1 MKVIGLTGGIGSGKS
16 LVTEL
21 LKEKY
26 HAYILNTDEI
36 ARKQMEPGG
45 VSYPSVVDYFGGNIL
60 SGDGMINRKK
70 LAEIVFLDEEKR
82 LKLNM
87 LTHPL
92 VLDEVKQ
99 KILQCKNKG
108 DIPYVIIETALMI
121 EAGYEE
127 NCDEVWYVYTPEEER
142 RKRLKQSRGYSDEK
156 IDAIFESQSKDE
168 AFRNRFTKIIENTG
182 EISSLYD
189 QVERLLGEK

>member
-26 HAYILNTDEI
+26 HAHILNTDEI
-36 ARKQMEPGG
+36 AKKQMEPGG
-45 VSYPSVVDYFGGNIL
+45 VSYPGVVDYFGNDIL
-60 SGDGMINRKK
+60 SGDGTINRKK

-87 LTHPL
+87 FTHPL

-99 KILQCKNKG
+99 EILQCKNKG
-108 DIPYVIIETALMI
+108 DIPYVVIETALMI
-121 EAGYEE
+121 ESGYDR
-127 NCDEVWYVYTPEEER
+127 NCDEVWYVFAPEEER

-168 AFRNRFTKIIENTG
+168 AFRNKFTRIIENTG
-182 EISSLYD
+182 DISSLYD

>member
-16 LVTEL
+16 LVTQL

-45 VSYPSVVDYFGGNIL
+45 VSYPGVINYFGKDIL
-60 SGDGMINRKK
+60 SEDGTINRKK

-87 LTHPL
+87 LTHTL
-92 VLDEVKQ
+92 VLEEVNQ
-99 KILQCKNKG
+99 EILRCKDRG
-108 DIPYVIIETALMI
+108 DIPYVVIETALMI
-121 EAGYEE
+121 ESGYDK

-142 RKRLKQSRGYSDEK
+142 RKRLKQSRNYSDEK
-156 IDAIFESQSKDE
+156 INAIFASQSTDE
-168 AFRNRFTKIIENTG
+168 AFRNKFTKIIENTG
-182 EISSLYD
+182 DVSALYD
-189 QVERLLGEK
+189 QAERLLDEK